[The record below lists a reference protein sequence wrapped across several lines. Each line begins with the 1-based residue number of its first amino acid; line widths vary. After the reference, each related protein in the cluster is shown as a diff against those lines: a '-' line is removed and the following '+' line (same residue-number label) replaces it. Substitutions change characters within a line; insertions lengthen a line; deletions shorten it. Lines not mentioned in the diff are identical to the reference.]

1 MAKVFIV
8 EDDEALRRELGRLL
22 QLEGFEVAL
31 CDGNGSEAE
40 IAAAALGANPACII
54 LDLMLPATDGHAVCR
69 EIRAQSRVPL
79 IMLTASDR
87 ELDEL
92 VGLGLGADDFVTK
105 PYSPATLVAR
115 IRAHIRRSAPGAQSL
130 VVEHRGLSLDL
141 AAGTAAY
148 GGASTE
154 LTRNELRILGALMRS
169 PGTVVTRADLMSELW
184 ESDEFIDDNTLTV
197 NVNRL
202 RSKLTSIGAPKDY
215 IQTRRQMGYQV

>member
-22 QLEGFEVAL
+22 QLEGFEAVL
-31 CDGNGSEAE
+31 CDGTGSEAQ
-40 IAAAALGANPACII
+40 IAEAALSSNPDCIL
-54 LDLMLPATDGHAVCR
+54 LDLMLPSTDGHNVCR
-69 EIRAQSRVPL
+69 EIRAKSAVPL

-92 VGLGLGADDFVTK
+92 IGLGLGADDFITK

-130 VVEHRGLSLDL
+130 VAKHNGLTLDL
-141 AAGTAAY
+141 ASGTAAY
-148 GGASTE
+148 GGSSTE

-169 PGTVVTRADLMSELW
+169 PGTVVTRTDLMSELW

-202 RSKLTSIGAPKDY
+202 RSKLASIGAPKDY

>member
-1 MAKVFIV
+1 MGRVFVV

-22 QLEGFEVAL
+22 QLEGFEVGL
-31 CDGNGSEAE
+31 CDGSGTDAA
-40 IAAAALGANPACII
+40 IADAALASKPDCIL
-54 LDLMLPATDGHAVCR
+54 LDLMLPATDGHSVCR
-69 EIRAQSRVPL
+69 EIRAKSSVPL

-92 VGLGLGADDFVTK
+92 IGLGLGADDFITK

-115 IRAHIRRSAPGAQSL
+115 IRAHIRRNSPGAQSL
-130 VVEHRGLSLDL
+130 VAKHNGLVLDL
-141 AAGTAAY
+141 ASGTATY
-148 GGASTE
+148 GGSSTE

-169 PGTVVTRADLMSELW
+169 PGSVVTRAELMSELW
-184 ESDEFIDDNTLTV
+184 DSDEFIDDNTLTV

-202 RSKLTSIGAPKDY
+202 RSKLASIGAPKDY

>member
-1 MAKVFIV
+1 MARVFIV

-31 CDGNGSEAE
+31 CDGAGSESQIAE
-40 IAAAALGANPACII
+40 AALSSSPDCIL
-54 LDLMLPATDGHAVCR
+54 LDLMLPSTDGHAVCR
-69 EIRAQSRVPL
+69 EIRVKSPVPL

-92 VGLGLGADDFVTK
+92 IGLGLGADDFITK

-115 IRAHIRRSAPGAQSL
+115 LRAHLRRSAPGAQSL
-130 VVEHRGLSLDL
+130 VVEHNGLSLDL
-141 AAGTAAY
+141 ASGTASF
-148 GGASTE
+148 GGSSTE

-169 PGTVVTRADLMSELW
+169 PGSVVTRADLMSELW

-202 RSKLTSIGAPKDY
+202 RTKLTSIGAPKDY